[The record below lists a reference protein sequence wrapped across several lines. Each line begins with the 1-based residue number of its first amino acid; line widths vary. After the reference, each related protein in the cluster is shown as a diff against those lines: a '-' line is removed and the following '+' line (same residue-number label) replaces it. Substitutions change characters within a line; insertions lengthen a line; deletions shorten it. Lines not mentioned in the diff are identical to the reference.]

1 MQEEQMLL
9 SGAAEGG
16 RYGMMT
22 QERWKAFFDD
32 MVAAETLPADLDWQ
46 KAFDLT
52 FVNEIYG
59 K

>member
-1 MQEEQMLL
+1 
-9 SGAAEGG
+9 
-16 RYGMMT
+16 MMT
-22 QERWKAFFDD
+22 LERWKAFFDD

>member
-1 MQEEQMLL
+1 MLL